1 MSLHDPSFFASS
13 RELFDL
19 SPFLFQALLHPI
31 QAVKTNLPFLRL
43 PQMFG
48 GNTFRPESDI
58 PSLGGKVILVTGGK
72 ESILQLC
79 KHEPAHVFLAARTLS
94 KGEAAVQDIK
104 KAVPSANVTYLK
116 LDLASFSS
124 ISNAVRDFRKM
135 SDRLD
140 LLLNNAG
147 IMATPLATTEEGY
160 ESQFGTNYMGHA
172 LLTKLLLPTLLST
185 ASEPCSDVRIV
196 NLTSEGHHLAPEP
209 AGILFEKSALDQK
222 GAWTRYGQSKL
233 ANILFTR
240 ELAKRYMEIKSVAVH
255 PGLIK
260 TSLYEPTQR
269 NNAILRYGL
278 KVIGPLIMSD
288 VQTGALTQLWA
299 AGAHK
304 DQVES
309 GFYYTPIA
317 RANQGSK
324 RAQDDQLAERLWD
337 WTESELKAKG
347 F

>member
-1 MSLHDPSFFASS
+1 M
-13 RELFDL
+13 
-19 SPFLFQALLHPI
+19 
-31 QAVKTNLPFLRL
+31 
-43 PQMFG
+43 
-48 GNTFRPESDI
+48 
-58 PSLGGKVILVTGGK
+58 
-72 ESILQLC
+72 
-79 KHEPAHVFLAARTLS
+79 
-94 KGEAAVQDIK
+94 QDIK

-116 LDLASFSS
+116 LDLTSFSS
-124 ISNAVRDFRKM
+124 ISNAVREFREM
-135 SDRLD
+135 SNRLD

-196 NLTSEGHHLAPEP
+196 NLTSEGHRLAPEP

-222 GAWTRYGQSKL
+222 GVWTRYGQSKL

-240 ELAKRYMEIKSVAVH
+240 ELAKRYLPIRSVAVH

-269 NNAILRYGL
+269 SNAILRYGL
-278 KVIGPLIMSD
+278 KVMGPLVMSD
-288 VQTGALTQLWA
+288 VRTGALTQLWA

-309 GFYYTPIA
+309 GTYYTPIA
-317 RANQGSK
+317 RANLGSK
-324 RAQDDQLAERLWD
+324 RAQDDQLAEWLWD